1 MFLHV
6 VSLIF
11 LLPDDIKFIVL
22 YKRTL
27 KFIWLIVGSA
37 VSKVSLISKLVLL
50 PIAPPPHWSVM
61 GHSEWS
67 IFENLV
73 IDTRKESEISNSI
86 RILQNLLPKRR
97 NSEDR
102 KRAWVRLTHIHT
114 LPLQVLCKTIF

>member
-1 MFLHV
+1 MFLYV

-11 LLPDDIKFIVL
+11 LLPDDMKFIVL

-27 KFIWLIVGSA
+27 KFIWLIVGSV

-50 PIAPPPHWSVM
+50 PIGATSHWSMM

-73 IDTRKESEISNSI
+73 IDTRKEREISNSI
-86 RILQNLLPKRR
+86 RIL
-97 NSEDR
+97 
-102 KRAWVRLTHIHT
+102 
-114 LPLQVLCKTIF
+114 